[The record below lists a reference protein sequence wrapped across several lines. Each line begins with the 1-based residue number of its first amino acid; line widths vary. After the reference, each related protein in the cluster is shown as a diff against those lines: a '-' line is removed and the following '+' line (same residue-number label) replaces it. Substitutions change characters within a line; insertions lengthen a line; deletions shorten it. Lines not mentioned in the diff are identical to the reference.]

1 MPRTCLVCLPWHALS
16 RPCLSTGVLR
26 SACANAGI
34 DPPVSYHGALRF
46 AEFLLERSS
55 GAITAHDY
63 AAVAEGGFPHALG
76 DWVFADA
83 LYGKNFGADT
93 MRDYA
98 ERANLSLR
106 TASVIREYADE
117 FVDLVV
123 DELLS
128 LDVDLVGFTTTFMQN
143 VPSLAVAKRLKR
155 RRPETTVLFGGANCD
170 GPMGIALHR
179 EFEFVDLVLRGES
192 DETFPLLLQTLADGG
207 ELAAVPALSWRDDE
221 GRARTNPSTARLVP
235 PAKLAA
241 PDFDDWFAAFE
252 ASPVSEH
259 VEPELVVESARGCW
273 WGEHHHCT
281 FCGLNGT
288 SMTFRAK
295 PAEAFVAELSDL
307 VARHAVLDIVV
318 VDNILEPS
326 YLRTALP
333 ELSATGWDL
342 RLHYEV
348 KANLTSEQVDVLRA
362 AGVCSVQPGIESL
375 VDDVLARMNKGVRA
389 VHNVRTMRDC
399 ESAGLT
405 VEWNWLYGFPGER
418 AHDYQTVLSQVPALV
433 HLQPPISATRI
444 ELNRFSPY
452 FNDPTLGFPV
462 REPAP
467 AYRAVYDIPA
477 ERLHDLVYLFAT
489 PSRGLDDD
497 EVAPLADAV
506 AAWIRDYADSS
517 LVRAELDGVTVI
529 RDRRV
534 GWPGAD
540 YLLETDRERHA
551 WRELEHGRSVPGL
564 VRKLEEQ
571 GIDWPAAS
579 LTRWLG
585 DLREHGLVFTE
596 GGRWVAL
603 ATAAAP
609 VPALATAAG

>member
-1 MPRTCLVCLPWHALS
+1 MGQATRRRTSP
-16 RPCLSTGVLR
+16 
-26 SACANAGI
+26 GI
-34 DPPVSYHGALRF
+34 DPPTGYHGGLRF
-46 AEFLLERSS
+46 AEFLLERSA
-55 GAITAHDY
+55 GAITPPDY

-83 LYGKNFGADT
+83 LYGNDFGAVA

-98 ERANLSLR
+98 SRTNLSLR
-106 TASVIREYADE
+106 TASAIREYADE

-128 LDVDLVGFTTTFMQN
+128 RELDLLGFSTTFMQN
-143 VPSLAVAKRLKR
+143 VPSLAVAKRIKQR
-155 RRPETTVLFGGANCD
+155 SPETTVLFGGANCD

-192 DETFPLLLQTLADGG
+192 DETFPLLLRTLADGDD
-207 ELAAVPALSWRDDE
+207 LAAVPSLCWRDGE
-221 GRARTNPSTARLVP
+221 RRSLTNPSTARLVP
-235 PAKLAA
+235 PAKLIA
-241 PDFDDWFAAFE
+241 PDFDDWFPAFE
-252 ASPVSEH
+252 SSTISEH

-295 PAEAFVAELSDL
+295 PAERFVAELSDL
-307 VARHAVLDIVV
+307 VARHAVLDVVV
-318 VDNILEPS
+318 VDNILEPR

-333 ELSATGWDL
+333 DLAATGWDL

-348 KANLTSEQVDVLRA
+348 KANLTSEQVEVLRS

-375 VDDVLARMNKGVRA
+375 VDDVLARMDKGVRA

-418 AHDYQTVLSQVPALV
+418 ADDYATVLAQLPALV

-452 FNDPTLGFPV
+452 FDDPTLGFPV

-467 AYRAVYDIPA
+467 AYRAVYDIPP

-489 PSRGLDDD
+489 PSRGLRD
-497 EVAPLADAV
+497 EQVRPLADAV
-506 AAWIRDYADSS
+506 AAWIRDYRASS
-517 LVRAELDGVTVI
+517 LIRAELDGVTVI

-534 GWPGAD
+534 GWPAAD

-551 WRELEHGRSVPGL
+551 WRELEHGRTAAGL
-564 VRKLEEQ
+564 QRKLDEQ

-579 LTRWLG
+579 LTRWL
-585 DLREHGLVFTE
+585 DELRAHGLVFTE

-609 VPALATAAG
+609 VPALATVAG